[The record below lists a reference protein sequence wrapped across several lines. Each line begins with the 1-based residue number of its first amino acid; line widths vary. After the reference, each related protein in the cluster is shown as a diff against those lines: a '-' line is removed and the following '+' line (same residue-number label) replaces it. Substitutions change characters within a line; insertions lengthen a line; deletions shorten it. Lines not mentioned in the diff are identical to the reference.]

1 MIRAAIA
8 GTERSAFRYRDKGQ
22 MATIGRSRA
31 IVQSGKTRFS
41 GFFAWLAWLVVHIY
55 YLSGFRNRVL
65 VLLRW
70 AWSYVSYH
78 RGARL
83 ITDRDWRAF
92 PEASP
97 ETPPSTDTPEIGRA
111 PKTPSA

>member
-1 MIRAAIA
+1 
-8 GTERSAFRYRDKGQ
+8 

-31 IVQSGKTRFS
+31 IVQSGKMRF
-41 GFFAWLAWLVVHIY
+41 GGLLAWLAWLVVHIY

-92 PEASP
+92 PEATAGDSGP
-97 ETPPSTDTPEIGRA
+97 PGPPSA
-111 PKTPSA
+111 P